1 MSEDNSSVG
10 GEFEREP
17 VPDAALLGSGKF
29 WGMYAGE
36 HTAGTEFM
44 IGPLFLAAGASLSDL
59 LLGLLLGN
67 LLAVLTWR
75 FLVVP
80 IALSK
85 RMTLYYQLER
95 IAGGSLVKFYNLA
108 NGLLF
113 CFLAGA
119 MVTVSASAVG
129 VPFGITFDVPSAFL
143 GLSNPSFT
151 ALVAVVGVVIAGV
164 AAGGYETVARVANI
178 AAPWMIAV
186 FAACGIV
193 SLAQM
198 GATNATTLAEGRFWS
213 DAISFVQQK
222 NGPQS
227 FGFWQIVVFA
237 WLCNGAM
244 HFGMADLSI
253 FRFAR
258 SKASGWA
265 PAIGMFLGHYMAWI
279 AAALLLAALIKIRPE
294 LAIGG
299 DGRVS
304 ANPGLLAYQSLGWAG
319 ILCVVIAGWT
329 TANPTIYRAGLAFQG
344 IAPSRSR
351 TAMTLVAGAVATLAG
366 AFPNLSAQ
374 LLDFVG
380 TYGTVLGP
388 MGAVIFVDF
397 YLMKR
402 FGLKDEYANRSGVSV
417 NVAVML
423 SWLLPVAAGL
433 YAIFARGVFAAY
445 AVIPCWVCVRI
456 PLRCAQQV
464 HSERRPRI
472 DVRLTLIPPS
482 IHEQHRQ
489 SRLTDHARTRHRPL
503 PALLH
508 RSDRTRHGQVD
519 VAGRNDRL
527 VRRHAD
533 LDEPETADR
542 CERGRDL
549 TRRSTNR
556 RAGRKPTTSRPSA
569 PVDRVASLATLG
581 RSPRE
586 AQVLRDRLVQVPAEQ
601 SARPFERML
610 DLMQDVVDTTGD
622 TFDFA
627 FDLRHRLFHLNQC
640 PNP

>member
-1 MSEDNSSVG
+1 MTEEASSATPG

-17 VPDAALLGSGKF
+17 VPDSALLGSGKF

-36 HTAGTEFM
+36 HAAGTEFM

-59 LLGLLLGN
+59 ILGLLLGN
-67 LLAVLTWR
+67 VLAVLTWR

-80 IALSK
+80 IAMAK
-85 RMTLYYQLER
+85 RLTLYYQLER
-95 IAGGSLVKFYNLA
+95 ISGGSLVKFYNLV

-129 VPFGITFDVPSAFL
+129 VPFDITFDVPSNMF

-151 ALVAVVGVVIAGV
+151 VLVAIVGVVIAAV
-164 AAGGYETVARVANI
+164 AAGGYERVARVANI

-198 GATNATTLAEGRFWS
+198 EATSVAALSEGKFWD
-213 DAISFVQQK
+213 DAIAFVQEK
-222 NGPQS
+222 NGPQT

-279 AAALLLAALIKIRPE
+279 AAALLLAALIKIQPS
-294 LAIGG
+294 LAVGE
-299 DGRVS
+299 DGKVT
-304 ANPGLLAYQSLGWAG
+304 ANPGLLAFQSLGWAG
-319 ILCVVIAGWT
+319 IICVVIAGWT

-344 IAPSRSR
+344 VLPKTSR
-351 TAMTLVAGAVATLAG
+351 TAMTLVAGAVATIAG

-374 LLDFVG
+374 LLGFVG

-402 FGLKDEYANRSGVSV
+402 LGLRDEYARHSGTRFNIAVL
-417 NVAVML
+417 VA
-423 SWLLPVAAGL
+423 WLLPVAVGL
-433 YAIFARGVFAAY
+433 YLILWQGLFAAY
-445 AVIPCWVCVRI
+445 AVIPCWIVCG
-456 PLRCAQQV
+456 
-464 HSERRPRI
+464 
-472 DVRLTLIPPS
+472 
-482 IHEQHRQ
+482 
-489 SRLTDHARTRHRPL
+489 
-503 PALLH
+503 LLY
-508 RSDRTRHGQVD
+508 
-519 VAGRNDRL
+519 L
-527 VRRHAD
+527 VLSKFTQKELAD
-533 LDEPETADR
+533 QA
-542 CERGRDL
+542 
-549 TRRSTNR
+549 N
-556 RAGRKPTTSRPSA
+556 
-569 PVDRVASLATLG
+569 AS
-581 RSPRE
+581 
-586 AQVLRDRLVQVPAEQ
+586 
-601 SARPFERML
+601 
-610 DLMQDVVDTTGD
+610 
-622 TFDFA
+622 
-627 FDLRHRLFHLNQC
+627 
-640 PNP
+640 PNI

>member
-1 MSEDNSSVG
+1 MSEQTSNSG

-17 VPDAALLGSGKF
+17 VPDSALLGSGKF

-36 HTAGTEFM
+36 HAAGTEFM

-59 LLGLLLGN
+59 ILGLLLGN
-67 LLAVLTWR
+67 ILAVLTWR

-80 IALSK
+80 IAMSK

-95 IAGGSLVKFYNLA
+95 IAGGSLVKLYNLV

-129 VPFGITFDVPSAFL
+129 VPFGITFDVPSNMF

-151 ALVAVVGVVIAGV
+151 ALVAIVGVVIAVV
-164 AAGGYETVARVANI
+164 AAGGYERVARVANI

-198 GATNATTLAEGRFWS
+198 DATSVTALSEGKFWS
-213 DAISFVQQK
+213 DAIAFVQEK
-222 NGPQS
+222 NGPQT

-279 AAALLLAALIKIRPE
+279 AAGLLLAALIKLQPS
-294 LAIGG
+294 LALGA
-299 DGRVS
+299 DGKVT
-304 ANPGLLAYQSLGWAG
+304 ANPGLLAFQSLGWAG
-319 ILCVVIAGWT
+319 IICVVIAGWT

-344 IAPSRSR
+344 ILPKSSR
-351 TAMTLVAGAVATLAG
+351 TAMTLVAGAVATIAG

-397 YLMKR
+397 YLMKK
-402 FGLKDEYANRSGVSV
+402 FGLQNEYATRSGTQI
-417 NVAVML
+417 NFAVL
-423 SWLLPVAAGL
+423 IAWLLPVAVGL
-433 YAIFARGVFAAY
+433 YLIFQRGVFAAY
-445 AVIPCWVCVRI
+445 AVIPCWIACGVLFIV
-456 PLRCAQQV
+456 LSKFTQKAS
-464 HSERRPRI
+464 SE
-472 DVRLTLIPPS
+472 S
-482 IHEQHRQ
+482 
-489 SRLTDHARTRHRPL
+489 SA
-503 PALLH
+503 
-508 RSDRTRHGQVD
+508 
-519 VAGRNDRL
+519 
-527 VRRHAD
+527 
-533 LDEPETADR
+533 TA
-542 CERGRDL
+542 
-549 TRRSTNR
+549 S
-556 RAGRKPTTSRPSA
+556 S
-569 PVDRVASLATLG
+569 
-581 RSPRE
+581 
-586 AQVLRDRLVQVPAEQ
+586 
-601 SARPFERML
+601 
-610 DLMQDVVDTTGD
+610 
-622 TFDFA
+622 
-627 FDLRHRLFHLNQC
+627 
-640 PNP
+640 